1 MLSKRIKILKIIV
14 LFPVASAIPVHLVV
28 NPTHG
33 VEKLLLWRVSN
44 RELLA
49 KLTQQSAI
57 LGLILSLGHLLRF
70 MFEKAEH
77 TQRCLT

>member
-33 VEKLLLWRVSN
+33 VEKLPLWRVSN

-49 KLTQQSAI
+49 KLTQ
-57 LGLILSLGHLLRF
+57 
-70 MFEKAEH
+70 
-77 TQRCLT
+77 